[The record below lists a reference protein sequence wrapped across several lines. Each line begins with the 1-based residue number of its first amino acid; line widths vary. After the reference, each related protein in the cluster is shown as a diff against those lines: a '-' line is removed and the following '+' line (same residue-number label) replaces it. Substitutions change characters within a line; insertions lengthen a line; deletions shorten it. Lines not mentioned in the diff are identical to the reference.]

1 MNQKRAVKYIIGFLI
16 TVCALLGLNCNMY
29 SFRTKKFYIDTC
41 LVIWCLISMFI
52 FAWLYLKK
60 LYDGFINDEFV
71 IENAV
76 SLFYYMNVI
85 GGLLN
90 YCSQIL
96 VGKGFTNLF
105 NNSNVFEAMDYL
117 SVDLKML
124 QSQIVLVVTKIILYP
139 LVTEIT
145 LILQHLR
152 EDEDDTNVLWTLF
165 TLYPLIL
172 SNVIPNCFFGIM
184 ILSRQG
190 ILALNQDLLNVEKE
204 ANFIQNPQQMGLH
217 KHYYRMHRFC
227 NLADKLDELLRMYS
241 MICYSTMNYV
251 NLSAI
256 PIIAALLCNLFAIT
270 AGFFRQYYSL
280 ADTLINEESYDAFNA
295 ITNAVFLIISL
306 IEVALHSFVA
316 EQIVQAVR
324 KKVISRFIS
333 LKNI

>member
-1 MNQKRAVKYIIGFLI
+1 MNEKQAVKYIIGFLI
-16 TVCALLGLNCNMY
+16 TVCTLLGLNCNVY
-29 SFRTKKFYIDTC
+29 SFRCKKFYFNSC

-60 LYDGFINDEFV
+60 LYDSVVSEGLV

-85 GGLLN
+85 SALLN
-90 YCSQIL
+90 YGSQIL
-96 VGKGFTNLF
+96 VGKEYTNIY
-105 NNSNVFEAMDYL
+105 NNSRVFEAMDYL
-117 SVDLKML
+117 SVDRKML

-145 LILQHLR
+145 LILQHVR
-152 EDEDDTNVLWTLF
+152 KDEDDTNVLWTLF

-190 ILALNQDLLNVEKE
+190 ILALNQVIQDIEKE

-217 KHYYRMHRFC
+217 KHFYRMHKFC
-227 NLADKLDELLRMYS
+227 NLADKLDELLRIYS
-241 MICYSTMNYV
+241 MICYSTMNYI
-251 NLSAI
+251 NLASI
-256 PIIAALLCNLFAIT
+256 PLIAALLCNLFAIT
-270 AGFFRQYYSL
+270 AGFFQQYYSL
-280 ADTLINEESYDAFNA
+280 ADTLINEERYDAINA
-295 ITNAVFLIISL
+295 ITNAIFLIISL

-316 EQIVQAVR
+316 EQSVQAVR
-324 KKVISRFIS
+324 K
-333 LKNI
+333 